1 MYKLTL
7 NDYEITKDGE
17 VFNKTYNRKIK
28 YELNDKGY
36 YRVIIGGERYFI
48 HKLVAQKYVPNP
60 LNKPHINHKNGI
72 KTDNRAEN
80 LEWVTHKENIHHA
93 LNSGLIPIGEQC
105 SWTKLKR
112 DDVIFIRKNKEISQK
127 ELSKKFNVS
136 PSTISDIRNYKSW
149 KKVRV
154 E

>member
-48 HKLVAQKYVPNP
+48 HKLVAQK
-60 LNKPHINHKNGI
+60 
-72 KTDNRAEN
+72 
-80 LEWVTHKENIHHA
+80 
-93 LNSGLIPIGEQC
+93 
-105 SWTKLKR
+105 
-112 DDVIFIRKNKEISQK
+112 
-127 ELSKKFNVS
+127 FNVS
-136 PSTISDIRNYKSW
+136 PSTIRDILTYRSW